1 MMVIKPLEEIKKI
14 LKDHEKML
22 SERFKV
28 KSIMIFGSY
37 ARNEQKEGSDVDI
50 IVDFSEPIGLEF
62 IDLKEYLEEILG
74 MKVDL
79 VTPRAIREK
88 MRKSILKEAVKIK

>member
-1 MMVIKPLEEIKKI
+1 MVIKPLEEIKKI

>member
-1 MMVIKPLEEIKKI
+1 MGIKPLEEIKKT
-14 LKDHEKML
+14 LKDHEKIL
-22 SERFKV
+22 NEKFKV

-62 IDLKEYLEEILG
+62 IDLKEYIEEILG

-79 VTPRAIREK
+79 VTPRAIRKK
-88 MRKSILKEAVKIK
+88 MRKFILKEAVKIK

>member
-1 MMVIKPLEEIKKI
+1 MGIKPLEEIKKI

-37 ARNEQKEGSDVDI
+37 ARNEQKEDSDVDI
-50 IVDFSEPIGLEF
+50 IVDFSKPIGLEF
-62 IDLKEYLEEILG
+62 VDLKEYLEEILG
-74 MKVDL
+74 TKVDL
-79 VTPRAIREK
+79 VTPRAIRRK
-88 MRKSILKEAVKIK
+88 MRESILKEAVKIK